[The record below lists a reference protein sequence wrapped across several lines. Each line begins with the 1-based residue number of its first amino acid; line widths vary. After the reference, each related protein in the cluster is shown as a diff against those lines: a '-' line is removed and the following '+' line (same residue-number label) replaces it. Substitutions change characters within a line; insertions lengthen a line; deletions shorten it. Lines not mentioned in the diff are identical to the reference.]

1 MMQRQPYAG
10 VNFIPPVRDF
20 EFSYCIRGWMPL
32 EISYIQ
38 PAGTAK
44 YFQFPPQTGL
54 ILPSDRPKSF
64 RVSTLVTLRISGLVH
79 NHNLFIAF
87 FV

>member
-1 MMQRQPYAG
+1 MMQRKPYAG
-10 VNFIPPVRDF
+10 VYFIPHSVTMNLATEWKEECRLKSP
-20 EFSYCIRGWMPL
+20 
-32 EISYIQ
+32 IQ

-54 ILPSDRPKSF
+54 FILPSDRPKSF
-64 RVSTLVTLRISGLVH
+64 RASALVTLRISALLH
-79 NHNLFIAF
+79 KNNLFIAF